1 MISKIINTTFKR
13 YFMNTPVTTLGRWG
27 IECDN
32 GKKILTDYAN
42 VDHCGPCGFD
52 EYRNVEKRYQEIDN
66 NIKFYKEKQEKQ
78 EKNI

>member
-52 EYRNVEKRYQEIDN
+52 EYKNVEKRYQEIDN
-66 NIKFYKEKQEKQ
+66 TIKFYKEK